1 MSKTQSV
8 YYPLYNDKEKFIILV
23 TGGRGCERP
32 DQEVIMADMTI
43 RQIKDIKV
51 GDKVMGDDGT
61 PRNVLRTYH
70 GYSEMYRVHQT
81 NAEDYYVNDA
91 HILSIR
97 KGRGIYSEGR
107 YPNKEDKI
115 DINIQEFLKQSKN
128 FRERWYGYKANS
140 IPYKEQ
146 PVKIDPYMLGVWLGD
161 GTSVYPRITT
171 PDKEIKDYL
180 QEYVDRNGMVLSLN
194 GKRGKAETLRLKKK
208 GCHDNPFMEKLRFY
222 NLVGNKHIPQE
233 YIANSEEV
241 RLELLA
247 GLLDTDGY
255 MHCNSYE
262 IMQKNE
268 ILAKNI
274 KFIADTLGFKT
285 SITEKRATCNGKDCG
300 IVYRIFI
307 CGDVWR
313 IPCKVQRKKV
323 YPHKRADWLVSK
335 LTITPIG
342 KGEWCGIH
350 LDGNQRYLHSD
361 GTVSHNS
368 GKSYNTSRFI
378 ERLTFEYNPE
388 KKLAHQILYTR
399 FTMVSAA
406 ISVIPEFWEKVE
418 VDNTEEYFS
427 KTKTDVVNNMTKAR
441 VMFRGI
447 HTSSGNQTAKLK
459 SIQGVTTFVVDE
471 AEEWVS
477 EDEFEKIMLSI
488 RVKGLQNRVI
498 IIMNPCDSN
507 HWVYKRFIKDT
518 HKIEYFDGVPVQIS
532 THPNVLHIHTT
543 YLDNINNLSEQFLKE
558 VLDMKVKNPERY
570 AHIVMGQWADV
581 AEGAVFKKFGIVDE
595 FPDYAKKVARAM
607 DFGYSCFKGDT
618 LIMTKRGEIPI
629 KDIRIGD
636 LVLTRKGYRRVRNKM
651 YNGVKDVITKEI
663 TIDGIKH
670 KLSATYEHNINVNGK
685 WKKYGELTEKDKLY
699 VLSHSTESST
709 RDTQAA
715 NTQTTT
721 ITNGNARQKNV
732 ISRWCVNVAESLSWV
747 INTLN
752 RRDTAKSVLISSHGI
767 EAITVL
773 GEEKCDVFDL
783 EIEGVHE
790 YFANG
795 ILVHN
800 CDPTAIVRC
809 GIVGN
814 RLYLDELCYRAGMT
828 SGDIIRELKQEERN
842 GDDGFVYSES
852 ADPRLIDEIGLG
864 GVIIYPVQ
872 KGNGSILAGLAKMH
886 DMEIYV
892 TKRSVH
898 LQEELRNYVYAK
910 DKDGN
915 YINYPEDHD
924 NHCFVGET
932 MVNTDKG
939 CVRIDSLSV
948 GQRVLTSKGYRRVSR
963 FFDNGVKKTIHLRI
977 LLSNGRVIEIEG
989 TPDHKVRTVAGWIQ
1003 LQHLSKGHAIYVTYK
1018 DTIYEEIISQIDV
1031 LDKGEKHVYD
1041 IEVEEMHEFF
1051 ANGILVH
1058 NCIDASR
1065 YYVLA
1070 ALLGK
1075 VMHPK
1080 RVTKD
1085 DLGVY

>member
-43 RQIKDIKV
+43 KQIKDIKV

-81 NAEDYYVNDA
+81 NAEDYYVNDG

-107 YPNKEDKI
+107 YPDKGDKI

-161 GTSVYPRITT
+161 GTSVYPQITT

-180 QEYVDRNGMVLSLN
+180 QEYAAKNGMVLSLN
-194 GKRGKAETLRLKKK
+194 GKKGKAETLRLKKK

-247 GLLDTDGY
+247 GLLDTDGC
-255 MHCNSYE
+255 MDGNGYE
-262 IMQKNE
+262 ITQKKE
-268 ILAKNI
+268 ILARQI
-274 KFIADTLGFKT
+274 KLIADTLGFRT
-285 SITEKRATCNGKDCG
+285 SLRTRRAKIYEKDCG
-300 IVYRIFI
+300 IVYRLSIN
-307 CGDVWR
+307 GDVWR
-313 IPCKVQRKKV
+313 IPCKIARKKV
-323 YPHKRADWLVSK
+323 YPHKRKDWLVSK
-335 LTITPIG
+335 LTIEPVG
-342 KGEWCGIH
+342 NGEWYGIH
-350 LDGNQRYLHSD
+350 LDGNQRYLHAD

-477 EDEFEKIMLSI
+477 EEEFEKIMLSI

-558 VLDMKVKNPERY
+558 VLDMKVKNPQRY

-581 AEGAVFKKFGIVDE
+581 AEGAVFKKWGIVDE
-595 FPDYAKKVARAM
+595 FPPYAKKIARAQ
-607 DFGYSCFKGDT
+607 DLGY
-618 LIMTKRGEIPI
+618 
-629 KDIRIGD
+629 
-636 LVLTRKGYRRVRNKM
+636 
-651 YNGVKDVITKEI
+651 
-663 TIDGIKH
+663 
-670 KLSATYEHNINVNGK
+670 
-685 WKKYGELTEKDKLY
+685 
-699 VLSHSTESST
+699 
-709 RDTQAA
+709 
-715 NTQTTT
+715 
-721 ITNGNARQKNV
+721 TN
-732 ISRWCVNVAESLSWV
+732 
-747 INTLN
+747 
-752 RRDTAKSVLISSHGI
+752 
-767 EAITVL
+767 
-773 GEEKCDVFDL
+773 
-783 EIEGVHE
+783 
-790 YFANG
+790 
-795 ILVHN
+795 
-800 CDPTAIVRC
+800 DPTAIVRC
-809 GIVGN
+809 GIIDN
-814 RLYLDELCYRAGMT
+814 RLYVDELCFRTGMT
-828 SGDIIRELKQEERN
+828 SGDIIRELRQEADR

-852 ADPRLIDEIGLG
+852 ADPRLIDEITLG
-864 GVIIYPVQ
+864 GVVIYPVQ
-872 KGNGSILAGLAKMH
+872 KSAGSVLAGLSKML

-892 TKRSVH
+892 TKRSVN

-910 DKDGN
+910 DKFGN
-915 YINYPEDHD
+915 YTNMPEDHD
-924 NHCFVGET
+924 NHCFTADTLVT
-932 MVNTDKG
+932 TDCGDK
-939 CVRIDSLSV
+939 RIADLQI
-948 GQRVLTSKGYRRVSR
+948 GDMVLTSVGYREVIN
-963 FFDNGVKKTIHLRI
+963 FFNNGIKEVWERTIKLGDTSVTI
-977 LLSNGRVIEIEG
+977 KA
-989 TPDHKVRTVAGWIQ
+989 TPDHKFKTTKGWVQ
-1003 LQHLSKGHAIYVTYK
+1003 YK
-1018 DTIYEEIISQIDV
+1018 DLKIGDV
-1031 LDKGEKHVYD
+1031 LYYHSDGIGEYAITD
-1041 IEVEEMHEFF
+1041 IIEHRRFNAEVFDITVDEIHEFL
-1051 ANGILVH
+1051 ANGIIVS
-1058 NCIDASR
+1058 NCIDAIR
-1065 YYVLA
+1065 YYVLGCIE
-1070 ALLGK
+1070 GK
-1075 VMHPK
+1075 IMHPK
-1080 RVTKD
+1080 RVTKQE
-1085 DLGVY
+1085 LGVY

>member
-23 TGGRGCERP
+23 TGGRG
-32 DQEVIMADMTI
+32 
-43 RQIKDIKV
+43 
-51 GDKVMGDDGT
+51 
-61 PRNVLRTYH
+61 
-70 GYSEMYRVHQT
+70 
-81 NAEDYYVNDA
+81 
-91 HILSIR
+91 
-97 KGRGIYSEGR
+97 
-107 YPNKEDKI
+107 
-115 DINIQEFLKQSKN
+115 
-128 FRERWYGYKANS
+128 
-140 IPYKEQ
+140 
-146 PVKIDPYMLGVWLGD
+146 
-161 GTSVYPRITT
+161 
-171 PDKEIKDYL
+171 
-180 QEYVDRNGMVLSLN
+180 
-194 GKRGKAETLRLKKK
+194 
-208 GCHDNPFMEKLRFY
+208 
-222 NLVGNKHIPQE
+222 
-233 YIANSEEV
+233 
-241 RLELLA
+241 
-247 GLLDTDGY
+247 
-255 MHCNSYE
+255 
-262 IMQKNE
+262 
-268 ILAKNI
+268 
-274 KFIADTLGFKT
+274 
-285 SITEKRATCNGKDCG
+285 
-300 IVYRIFI
+300 
-307 CGDVWR
+307 
-313 IPCKVQRKKV
+313 
-323 YPHKRADWLVSK
+323 
-335 LTITPIG
+335 
-342 KGEWCGIH
+342 
-350 LDGNQRYLHSD
+350 
-361 GTVSHNS
+361 S

-378 ERLTFEYNPE
+378 ERLTFDYNPE

-477 EDEFEKIMLSI
+477 EEEFEKIMLSI

-518 HKIEYFDGVPVQIS
+518 HRIEYFDGVPVQIS

-607 DFGYSCFKGDT
+607 DFGYS
-618 LIMTKRGEIPI
+618 
-629 KDIRIGD
+629 
-636 LVLTRKGYRRVRNKM
+636 
-651 YNGVKDVITKEI
+651 
-663 TIDGIKH
+663 
-670 KLSATYEHNINVNGK
+670 S
-685 WKKYGELTEKDKLY
+685 
-699 VLSHSTESST
+699 
-709 RDTQAA
+709 
-715 NTQTTT
+715 
-721 ITNGNARQKNV
+721 
-732 ISRWCVNVAESLSWV
+732 
-747 INTLN
+747 
-752 RRDTAKSVLISSHGI
+752 
-767 EAITVL
+767 
-773 GEEKCDVFDL
+773 
-783 EIEGVHE
+783 
-790 YFANG
+790 
-795 ILVHN
+795 
-800 CDPTAIVRC
+800 DPTAIVRC

-886 DMEIYV
+886 DMEMFV

-924 NHCFVGET
+924 NH
-932 MVNTDKG
+932 
-939 CVRIDSLSV
+939 L
-948 GQRVLTSKGYRRVSR
+948 
-963 FFDNGVKKTIHLRI
+963 
-977 LLSNGRVIEIEG
+977 
-989 TPDHKVRTVAGWIQ
+989 
-1003 LQHLSKGHAIYVTYK
+1003 
-1018 DTIYEEIISQIDV
+1018 
-1031 LDKGEKHVYD
+1031 
-1041 IEVEEMHEFF
+1041 
-1051 ANGILVH
+1051 
-1058 NCIDASR
+1058 IDASR

>member
-1 MSKTQSV
+1 MSKTQAV

-43 RQIKDIKV
+43 KQIKDIKV

-61 PRNVLRTYH
+61 PRNVLKTYH
-70 GYSEMYRVHQT
+70 GYSEMYEVRQS
-81 NAEDYYVNDA
+81 NGEKYYVNDG
-91 HILSIR
+91 HILSLR
-97 KGRGIYSEGR
+97 KSHSAKNDNQLNRHGQRKFPNGR
-107 YPNKEDKI
+107 YPNYPDELDMPI
-115 DINIQEFLKQSKN
+115 TEYLKQTKRWQYH
-128 FRERWYGYKANS
+128 FRGYKVDS
-140 IPYKEQ
+140 IPYPYKD
-146 PVKIDPYMLGVWLGD
+146 VLIDPYLLGLWLGD
-161 GTSVYPRITT
+161 GTAAFPQITT
-171 PDKEIKDYL
+171 PDKEIVDYL
-180 QEYVDRNGMVLSLN
+180 YDYAEKHNLHICVSEKNNGTNKAKGYRLSGNGEKGGNEFLN
-194 GKRGKAETLRLKKK
+194 SLKAYDLI
-208 GCHDNPFMEKLRFY
+208 N
-222 NLVGNKHIPQE
+222 NKHIPQC
-233 YIANSEEV
+233 YISNSEDV
-241 RLELLA
+241 RLQLLA
-247 GLLDTDGY
+247 GLLDTDASYGRY
-255 MHCNSYE
+255 SYE
-262 IMQKNE
+262 FSQKDE
-268 ILAKNI
+268 QIAKAVRLI
-274 KFIADTLGFKT
+274 GASLGFRVMLSRKKAK
-285 SITEKRATCNGKDCG
+285 IGDKEYGLH
-300 IVYRIFI
+300 YRISI
-307 CGDVWR
+307 SGDVWR
-313 IPCKVQRKKV
+313 IPCRVKRKIA
-323 YPHKRADWLVSK
+323 HKGNAYNDRTFSQSSLRIKSV
-335 LTITPIG
+335 G
-342 KGEWCGIH
+342 NGEWCGIH
-350 LDGNQRYLHSD
+350 LDGNQRYIHSD
-361 GTVSHNS
+361 GTVTHNS

-607 DFGYSCFKGDT
+607 DFGYS
-618 LIMTKRGEIPI
+618 
-629 KDIRIGD
+629 
-636 LVLTRKGYRRVRNKM
+636 
-651 YNGVKDVITKEI
+651 
-663 TIDGIKH
+663 
-670 KLSATYEHNINVNGK
+670 S
-685 WKKYGELTEKDKLY
+685 
-699 VLSHSTESST
+699 
-709 RDTQAA
+709 
-715 NTQTTT
+715 
-721 ITNGNARQKNV
+721 
-732 ISRWCVNVAESLSWV
+732 
-747 INTLN
+747 
-752 RRDTAKSVLISSHGI
+752 
-767 EAITVL
+767 
-773 GEEKCDVFDL
+773 
-783 EIEGVHE
+783 
-790 YFANG
+790 
-795 ILVHN
+795 
-800 CDPTAIVRC
+800 DPTAIVRC

-814 RLYLDELCYRAGMT
+814 RLYLDELCYKAGMT
-828 SGDIIRELKQEERN
+828 SGDIIRELRQEEHR

-898 LQEELRNYVYAK
+898 LQEEMRNYVYAK
-910 DKDGN
+910 DKNGN

-924 NHCFVGET
+924 NH
-932 MVNTDKG
+932 
-939 CVRIDSLSV
+939 L
-948 GQRVLTSKGYRRVSR
+948 
-963 FFDNGVKKTIHLRI
+963 
-977 LLSNGRVIEIEG
+977 
-989 TPDHKVRTVAGWIQ
+989 
-1003 LQHLSKGHAIYVTYK
+1003 
-1018 DTIYEEIISQIDV
+1018 
-1031 LDKGEKHVYD
+1031 
-1041 IEVEEMHEFF
+1041 
-1051 ANGILVH
+1051 
-1058 NCIDASR
+1058 IDAAR

-1075 VMHPK
+1075 VMQPK
-1080 RVTKD
+1080 KVTKQ